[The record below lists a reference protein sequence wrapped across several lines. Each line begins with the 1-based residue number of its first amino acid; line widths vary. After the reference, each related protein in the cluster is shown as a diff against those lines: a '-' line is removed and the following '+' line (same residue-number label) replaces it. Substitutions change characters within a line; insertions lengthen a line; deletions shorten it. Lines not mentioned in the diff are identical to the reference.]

1 MKVENTS
8 IVITGAGSGIGAALA
23 EQLAAMG
30 ANLALVDLRTD
41 RLEPLAEKLKQSNN
55 IITLHSVDVS
65 DAEAMK
71 VMAEQV
77 LLQHQHIDIVINNA
91 GVTLWG
97 YFEDN
102 QLDDFQWLFNINF
115 FGVIHGCKFFL
126 PHLKSRPQ
134 AKIVNISSM
143 FGLSLIHI

>member
-102 QLDDFQWLFNINF
+102 QLDDFQWLFNIN
-115 FGVIHGCKFFL
+115 
-126 PHLKSRPQ
+126 
-134 AKIVNISSM
+134 
-143 FGLSLIHI
+143 LSLIHI